1 MRMVLILAA
10 VLFTGIPLA
19 QAAQD
24 YYKWTDENGVTHYSA
39 RKPHNQAAE
48 VISIKTGQR
57 VAVPAPS
64 QRSTSTGPS
73 TETARQSSGG
83 SGGNL
88 KDPERCKNAQDN
100 LETMRSNARVR
111 MREENG
117 EIRYLSEE
125 EKAQKI
131 QEFEKAMAESC

>member
-1 MRMVLILAA
+1 MRMVLILTA
-10 VLFTGIPLA
+10 VLITGIPIA

-57 VAVPAPS
+57 VAIPAANQTNTASGTSRGAAS
-64 QRSTSTGPS
+64 QPP
-73 TETARQSSGG
+73 AG
-83 SGGNL
+83 SDESL
-88 KDPERCKNAQDN
+88 KDRERCQTAQDN
-100 LETMRSNARVR
+100 LETMRTNARVR

-125 EKAQKI
+125 EKAQKV